1 MIDWMSKN
9 PNWTRDEVILALHLY
24 MSAERKQL
32 DKTHPRV
39 IELSNT
45 LNRLPVHSREKRNAL
60 FRNPTGVSMKLGNIR
75 AVDPEFEGAG
85 LSRGSKLEAEV
96 WAEFEDDPYRLAAV
110 AESIVAN
117 IGVAEPESQY
127 SADLEEEEFPEG
139 KVLTRV
145 HKARERN
152 RAAVTKKKAY
162 VLKRMG
168 TLACEACGFDFREV
182 YGDLGDGFAECHH
195 TVPVSKLK
203 EGQKTSFKDLS
214 ILCANCHR
222 MIHRSRP
229 MLSVSELKQKLED
242 HFP

>member
-1 MIDWMSKN
+1 M
-9 PNWTRDEVILALHLY
+9 
-24 MSAERKQL
+24 
-32 DKTHPRV
+32 
-39 IELSNT
+39 
-45 LNRLPVHSREKRNAL
+45 
-60 FRNPTGVSMKLGNIR
+60 
-75 AVDPEFEGAG
+75 
-85 LSRGSKLEAEV
+85 
-96 WAEFEDDPYRLAAV
+96 
-110 AESIVAN
+110 
-117 IGVAEPESQY
+117 
-127 SADLEEEEFPEG
+127 EEEEFPEG

-145 HKARERN
+145 HKARERS

-195 TVPVSKLK
+195 TVPVSELK
-203 EGQKTSFKDLS
+203 KGQKTSLKDLS